1 MDWVG
6 IQTGSKDFDKLWP
19 IHVSQVVALFK
30 SIDEGGGGLLMAS
43 FGFQLHARLTGKL
56 ILLGRSCC
64 PSHVLL
70 LTLA

>member
-30 SIDEGGGGLLMAS
+30 SIDEGGGGAFSWHPLDS
-43 FGFQLHARLTGKL
+43 SYTRG
-56 ILLGRSCC
+56 
-64 PSHVLL
+64 
-70 LTLA
+70 